1 MDKNVPVTE
10 MMKLVEILEPLS
22 SEDRARV
29 IRAAMVL
36 LGDADT
42 KMSSDKE
49 FESAPQTDDLGT
61 LPARAQMWMK
71 HNSIS
76 EEQLQQVFHIAGGGV
91 DIIAAHIPGKSK
103 KEQTLNVYLLV
114 GLKELLLTGN
124 AIFQDKAA
132 RSLCESVG
140 CYDAANHSTY
150 IRDRGN
156 EFSGSKDKGW
166 TLTAPGLKRAAEIV
180 RELARAHD

>member
-1 MDKNVPVTE
+1 MDNNVPVNE
-10 MMKLVEILEPLS
+10 MTKLIEILGPLS

-36 LGDADT
+36 LGDADIKT
-42 KMSSDKE
+42 SSDKKND
-49 FESAPQTDDLGT
+49 SGSQSDDSGQ
-61 LPARAQMWMK
+61 LPPRAQLWMK

-76 EEQLQQVFHIAGGGV
+76 EEQLQQVFHVAGGEA

-103 KEQTLNVYLLV
+103 KEQTFNAYLLV
-114 GLKELLLTGN
+114 GIKELLLNGN

-132 RSLCESVG
+132 RSLCESSG

-150 IRDRGN
+150 VKDRGN
-156 EFSGSKDKGW
+156 EFAGNKDKGW
-166 TLTAPGLKRAAEIV
+166 TLTAPGLKRAAEVIK
-180 RELARAHD
+180 ELARAHD